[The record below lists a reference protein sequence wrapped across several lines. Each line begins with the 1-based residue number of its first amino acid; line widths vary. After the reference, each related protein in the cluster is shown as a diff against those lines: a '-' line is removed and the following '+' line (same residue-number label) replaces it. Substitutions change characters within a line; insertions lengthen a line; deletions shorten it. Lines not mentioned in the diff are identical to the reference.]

1 MNRFAQRVCV
11 LGLLALGAVNAFG
24 ADAGWY
30 VGAGLGPS
38 KTNIPDSSIANELA
52 IQSPTNSIQGITQ
65 DNKSMTYKVFLGY
78 NVMSFLALEASMFQ
92 LGNFAFNANTNS
104 AGTSS
109 PSGTFGGN
117 IEVWGGAFDVVGI
130 IPIEQW
136 RLFGRVG
143 ALYAQSRV
151 SLNGSGAVT
160 IPDNSPGETKFG
172 YDFGAGV
179 GYEFD
184 SGVGFRAEWIYYK
197 TADGMGGTLKTN
209 TLQGSVLYRFK

>member
-11 LGLLALGAVNAFG
+11 AGMLALGAVSAFA

-38 KTNIPDSSIANELA
+38 KTNIDDASITNELA
-52 IQSPTNSIQGITQ
+52 IQSPTNSVQGITQ

-92 LGNFAFNANTNS
+92 LGKFSFNANTDS
-104 AGTSS
+104 AGTSV

-117 IEVWGGAFDVVGI
+117 IEVWGGSFDVLGI
-130 IPIEQW
+130 IPLEQW
-136 RLFGRVG
+136 RLYGRAGVV
-143 ALYAQSRV
+143 YAQSKV
-151 SLNGSGAVT
+151 SLSGTGAVT

-197 TADGMGGTLKTN
+197 TSDGMGGTLKTN
-209 TLQGSVLYRFK
+209 TVQGSVLYRFK

>member
-11 LGLLALGAVNAFG
+11 AGMLALGAVSAFA

-30 VGAGLGPS
+30 VGAGAGPS
-38 KTNIPDSSIANELA
+38 KTNISDTSIANELA

-65 DNKSMTYKVFLGY
+65 DNKSMMYKLFVGY
-78 NVMSFLALEASMFQ
+78 NVTSFLALEASMFQ
-92 LGNFAFNANTNS
+92 LGKFAFNANTNL
-104 AGTSS
+104 AGTSV
-109 PSGTFGGN
+109 PSGTFGGQL
-117 IEVWGGAFDVVGI
+117 ESWGGSIDVLGI

-143 ALYAQSRV
+143 VLYGQTKV
-151 SLNGSGAVT
+151 DLTGTGAVT

-172 YDFGAGV
+172 YKFGAGV

-184 SGVGFRAEWIYYK
+184 SGVGFRAEWEYYK
-197 TADGMGGTLKTN
+197 TTDGMGGDLKVN
-209 TLQGSVLYRFK
+209 TLSANVLYRFQ